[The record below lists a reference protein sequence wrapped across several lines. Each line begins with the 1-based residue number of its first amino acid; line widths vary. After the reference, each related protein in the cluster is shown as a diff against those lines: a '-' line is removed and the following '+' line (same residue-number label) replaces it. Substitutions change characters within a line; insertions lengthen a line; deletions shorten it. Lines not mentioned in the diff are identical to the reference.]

1 MASATSSR
9 AEAVQWRGQRRTPGF
24 EAADTRAYVRRC
36 LPSADY
42 QESGSLVS
50 IIILGLVALFIG
62 LRLYSVLG
70 ERTGHEQQ
78 LTLKPAD
85 AEGAGAPRPAV
96 AVQGQAQP
104 AEPLDT
110 AYLPTAGPGVR
121 ALLAADPSFDV
132 ARFLEG
138 AQGAYRM
145 ILEAFWR
152 GDIAEVRGF
161 LDSDIAAAFDA
172 AIAERKA
179 AGQSLDNRLIAIE
192 QALIAECNLLGSVA
206 TVTVRFEADIAAV
219 TRDAEGN
226 VVAGSL
232 SDAVQTRDRWTFRR
246 DLKSSDPNWILIETD
261 DE

>member
-1 MASATSSR
+1 M
-9 AEAVQWRGQRRTPGF
+9 
-24 EAADTRAYVRRC
+24 
-36 LPSADY
+36 
-42 QESGSLVS
+42 VS
-50 IIILGLVALFIG
+50 IIILALVALFVG

-85 AEGAGAPRPAV
+85 EGKVAGPRPPLAN
-96 AVQGQAQP
+96 AGQPVP

-121 ALLAADPSFDV
+121 ALLAADPAFDV

-145 ILEAFWR
+145 ILEAFWQGR
-152 GDIAEVRGF
+152 VDDVRGF
-161 LDSDIAAAFDA
+161 LDPEIAAAFDEA
-172 AIAERKA
+172 VAERQA
-179 AGQSLDNRLIAIE
+179 AGQVLDNRLIQIE
-192 QALIAECNLLGSVA
+192 QALIAAANTTGKVA
-206 TVTVRFEADIAAV
+206 TITVRFEADIAAI

-246 DLKSSDPNWILIETD
+246 DLGTNDPNWILIETD